1 MKRYRLFDSGHPTRH
16 SWSLQ
21 RMLWTSTMCFWGI
34 VMFTMWFGMNSD
46 RDNVHPLI
54 TQMIP
59 AGHCTCQT
67 STTFQ
72 CADCLNCL
80 ASSAPSPAENEHQH
94 QQQSALSTWR
104 FEYGRDDRNMGLER
118 QQCHSAFPGL
128 FQDVVRAKDYWRAQG
143 GIAKEDLDA
152 VSLEP
157 GMARAIIQHGELY
170 IVAARAKN
178 EDHRRKIL
186 AALSSMHRALTASPE
201 RATDTIEFIFSVE
214 DRVDDVYGGSQPIWV
229 LARKAS
235 EQSAWLM
242 PDFGF
247 WSWEHWKQHIGPYSQ
262 AVDRVRDME
271 SQLGFE
277 DKEKKLVWRGKLS
290 FAPKL
295 RRALLD
301 TARNETWSDVK
312 ALDWSNKENC
322 MSLEDH
328 CRYKFIAHAEGR
340 SYSGSLKYRQACRSV
355 VLAHKLQ
362 FIQHYHYLLVPSG
375 PQQNYVEVERDFSD
389 LPSRMNHLLQ
399 NPRAA
404 ERIADN
410 NVRTFR
416 ERYLTPAAE
425 ACYWRALWDGYKQV
439 SNATDSLS
447 RMGRPAVERGLRFES
462 FSLLSSNEMMNYYH
476 VHQL

>member
-1 MKRYRLFDSGHPTRH
+1 
-16 SWSLQ
+16 
-21 RMLWTSTMCFWGI
+21 MCFWGI

-72 CADCLNCL
+72 CADCLTCL

-328 CRYKFIAHAEGR
+328 CRYKFIAHAEGKFV
-340 SYSGSLKYRQACRSV
+340 SGSYFRTKADSNRSLLLR
-355 VLAHKLQ
+355 LAQ
-362 FIQHYHYLLVPSG
+362 IP
-375 PQQNYVEVERDFSD
+375 
-389 LPSRMNHLLQ
+389 
-399 NPRAA
+399 
-404 ERIADN
+404 
-410 NVRTFR
+410 T
-416 ERYLTPAAE
+416 
-425 ACYWRALWDGYKQV
+425 
-439 SNATDSLS
+439 SLS
-447 RMGRPAVERGLRFES
+447 LRRARA
-462 FSLLSSNEMMNYYH
+462 
-476 VHQL
+476 